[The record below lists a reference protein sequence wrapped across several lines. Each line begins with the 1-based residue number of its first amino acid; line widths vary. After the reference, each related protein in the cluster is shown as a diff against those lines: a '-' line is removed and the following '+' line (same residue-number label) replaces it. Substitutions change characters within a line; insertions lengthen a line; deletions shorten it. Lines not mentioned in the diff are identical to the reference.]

1 MAMLSVETASYRNLL
16 AGPSEVVTE
25 PCVVAAGADLSAGAV
40 LGKIAA
46 GAATGS
52 TVTGTGS
59 GTLGTITRG
68 KKVQVGAYTLLCV
81 AAATNGGLFD
91 VVAPDGSHVG
101 VAEVGTAFTSEQI
114 NFTIADGSGADFVV
128 GDSFTITVAAGSGQY
143 TLIDKTAVDGS
154 AIARGV
160 LAEDAAAASAAV
172 TTAMITMGEV
182 NSTVLSFTAGTVAA
196 DVTDDLRALG
206 IVLRASQDQD

>member
-25 PCVVAAGADLSAGAV
+25 PCVILAGAALSAGAV
-40 LGKIAA
+40 LGKVSA

-68 KKVQVGAYTLLCV
+68 KRVQVGAYTLLCV
-81 AAATNGGLFD
+81 AVATNGGLFD
-91 VVAPDGSHVG
+91 VYAPDGSHVG
-101 VAEVGTAFTSEQI
+101 VAEVGTAFTSNQI
-114 NFTIADGSGADFVV
+114 NFTIADGGTDFVV
-128 GDSFTITVAAGSGQY
+128 GDSFTITVAAGSGKY
-143 TLIDKTAVDGS
+143 VLIDKTAVDGS

-160 LAEDAAAASAAV
+160 LAEDAASASADV
-172 TTAMITMGEV
+172 TTAMITKGEV